1 MKKASSASES
11 TSRSEEFRASPTFE
25 PVEDDMTTMADTH
38 WHSPTNGAAKKHD
51 NLSVPE
57 QDPYFYISRDTAD
70 TVDCIHR
77 LSHRKPINVLIS
89 GKQGCGKSSIVRQ
102 YAALYRQPLAT
113 FQIGILSEP
122 GQLFGEYALEGGQT
136 KYREFLFPQAVQT
149 PNCVIHLEEIN
160 RPEHPKA
167 LNMLLSLLS
176 DDRKVWLEE
185 LGNIQVADGVVFFAT
200 LNEGDEFVGT
210 EQLDLALRDR
220 FYYLLMDYLPN
231 EVEKEVLIRKTGIS
245 EEQADEII
253 RALNYLRGHGQMGL
267 DVSTRTALMIAEM
280 LAVGASLRRALTL
293 SLQVSPEAL
302 ESVLIGLH
310 VKQGHTE
317 GVRNEYVR
325 FDKSFVVQG
334 SGRVR

>member
-1 MKKASSASES
+1 
-11 TSRSEEFRASPTFE
+11 
-25 PVEDDMTTMADTH
+25 MTTTQLTPTTATRRQR
-38 WHSPTNGAAKKHD
+38 PTNGAAPPHD
-51 NLSVPE
+51 NLAVPE
-57 QDPYFYISRDTAD
+57 QDPYFYISRDAAD

-77 LSHRKPINVLIS
+77 LSQRKPINVLIS
-89 GKQGCGKSSIVRQ
+89 GKQGCGKSSFVRQ

-122 GQLFGEYALEGGQT
+122 GQLFGEYALEDGQT
-136 KYREFLFPQAVQT
+136 TYRQFLFPQAIQT

-176 DDRKVWLEE
+176 DDRSVWLEE
-185 LGNIQVADGVVFFAT
+185 LGNIRVADGVVFFAT
-200 LNEGDEFVGT
+200 LNEGDEFIGT

-231 EVEKEVLIRKTGIS
+231 EVEHEVLIRKTGIS
-245 EEQADEII
+245 VEQAGEII
-253 RALNYLRGHGQMGL
+253 RALNYLRSHAEFRL

-280 LAVGASLRRALTL
+280 LAVGATLRRALTV

-310 VKQGHTE
+310 CDQGHTE
-317 GVRNEYVR
+317 GVPNEYVR
-325 FDKSFVVQG
+325 FDRSFLLQG
-334 SGRVR
+334 SGRTR